1 MIGLEY
7 YAEQVC
13 AFYMIDV
20 GELKSKSQVPEF
32 VEPRHMFFYI
42 AKKYT
47 DATLQ
52 QIGKFCGDRHHT
64 TVMHGIKKVN
74 DLQMYEDVKE
84 DIHKL
89 EFIIEESCITIP
101 QI

>member
-13 AFYMIDV
+13 DYYGIDV
-20 GELKSKSQVPEF
+20 NEMKSRSQIPELAG
-32 VEPRHMFFYI
+32 PRHMFFHV
-42 AKKYT
+42 AKRYT
-47 DATLQ
+47 GATLQ
-52 QIGKFCGDRHHT
+52 EIGKFCGGRHHT
-64 TVMHGIKKVN
+64 TVMHGINKVN
-74 DLQMYEDVKE
+74 ALQIYEDVKE

-89 EFIIEESCITIP
+89 EFIIQESCTIIP